1 MQYNYL
7 GEIMKID
14 FDFAIMYCRQI
25 KQKLQNEITL
35 ILKNY
40 GLTCPQGYFL
50 NLFSYHTM
58 LTLSEITYLLDVD
71 KAYTTRIVNS
81 LLQKGLVDK
90 TENIRKY
97 SIFLTEQGRKILKLI
112 ANDVKKNREKL
123 LNGIDEEELNN
134 FKNTLKK
141 IINNLEV

>member
-1 MQYNYL
+1 
-7 GEIMKID
+7 MKID

-35 ILKNY
+35 TLKNY
-40 GLTCPQGYFL
+40 DLTCPQGYFL
-50 NLFSYHTM
+50 NLFNHHSM
-58 LTLSEITYLLDVD
+58 LTLSEITDLSGVD

-90 TENIRKY
+90 TDSIRKY
-97 SIFLTEQGRKILKLI
+97 SVFLTEQGRKILKLI

-123 LNGIDEEELNN
+123 LNGIGEEELNN

>member
-1 MQYNYL
+1 
-7 GEIMKID
+7 MKID

-35 ILKNY
+35 TLKNY
-40 GLTCPQGYFL
+40 DLTCPQGYFL
-50 NLFSYHTM
+50 
-58 LTLSEITYLLDVD
+58 TLSEITDLLGVD

-90 TENIRKY
+90 TDSIRKY
-97 SIFLTEQGRKILKLI
+97 SVFLTEQGREILKLI

-123 LNGIDEEELNN
+123 LNGIGEEELNN

>member
-1 MQYNYL
+1 
-7 GEIMKID
+7 MKID

-25 KQKLQNEITL
+25 KQRLQNEITL

-40 GLTCPQGYFL
+40 DLTCPQGYFL

-58 LTLSEITYLLDVD
+58 LTLSEITDLLDVD

-97 SIFLTEQGRKILKLI
+97 SIFLTEQGREILKLI

-123 LNGIDEEELNN
+123 LNEIGEEELNN

>member
-1 MQYNYL
+1 
-7 GEIMKID
+7 MKID

-35 ILKNY
+35 TLKNY
-40 GLTCPQGYFL
+40 DLTCSQGYFL
-50 NLFSYHTM
+50 NLFNHHSM
-58 LTLSEITYLLDVD
+58 LTLSEITDLLGVD

-90 TENIRKY
+90 TDSIRKY
-97 SIFLTEQGRKILKLI
+97 SVFLTEQGREILKLI

-123 LNGIDEEELNN
+123 LNGIDEKELNN

>member
-1 MQYNYL
+1 
-7 GEIMKID
+7 MKID

-25 KQKLQNEITL
+25 KQRLQNEITL

-40 GLTCPQGYFL
+40 DLTCPQGYFL

-58 LTLSEITYLLDVD
+58 LTLSEITDLLDVD

-97 SIFLTEQGRKILKLI
+97 SIFLTEQGREILKLI

-123 LNGIDEEELNN
+123 LNGIDEKELNN